1 MLPNIKLLGGMKM
14 NTIIKTN
21 KQKELVVKKIGMDY
35 KKIKF
40 YESNSSMICENNSE
54 NLKEKLE
61 YYYNLKDNV
70 YYILL
75 QLDDSLSKVIYNEY
89 LTRKK
94 DDWWIYYYS
103 RSTYY
108 RLRKKAINIFLE
120 WWYA

>member
-1 MLPNIKLLGGMKM
+1 MEFDKGI
-14 NTIIKTN
+14 
-21 KQKELVVKKIGMDY
+21 Y
-35 KKIKF
+35 
-40 YESNSSMICENNSE
+40 SE
-54 NLKEKLE
+54 NIDDQLSRYRDALQSFID
-61 YYYNLKDNV
+61 YYGDQDV
-70 YYILL
+70 MILSVPGKCEIGGNHTDHQHGRVL
-75 QLDDSLSKVIYNEY
+75 ASAIQLDSICIVAKQERYAKVIYNEY